1 MSSSLL
7 KAALVEFV
15 GTFALIFVGGAVV
28 SAATVNRWDVVPPA
42 FGHGLIIA
50 GMIFAFGHVSGG
62 NFNPAVTLALL
73 VGGKTQI
80 DRAVIYWV
88 AQFGGAIIA
97 AVILRG
103 VLPADVPMGETTG
116 TLTAT
121 QPWTAAIIEAILT
134 FLFVTVI
141 YQVAVHG
148 KAGILAPL
156 AIGLTL
162 AALITAGGAFTG
174 ASFNPART
182 LGPALVAGN
191 LDYLLP
197 YFVGIFGGGALGGAF
212 GIFVMKPDPEP
223 EAAKTPHRKK

>member
-1 MSSSLL
+1 MNNSLF
-7 KAALVEFV
+7 KAALAEFV

-28 SAATVNRWDVVPPA
+28 SAAIVNGWDVVPPA
-42 FGHGLIIA
+42 LGHGLIIA
-50 GMIFAFGHVSGG
+50 GMVFAFGHVSGG
-62 NFNPAVTLALL
+62 SFNPAVTLALL
-73 VGGKTQI
+73 VGGKMQI
-80 DRAVIYWV
+80 DRAVIYWI
-88 AQFGGAIIA
+88 AQFAGAIIA

-116 TLTAT
+116 TLTASA
-121 QPWTAAIIEAILT
+121 PWTAAVIEAILT
-134 FLFVTVI
+134 FLFITVI
-141 YQVAVHG
+141 FQVAVHG

-156 AIGLTL
+156 AVGLTL

-197 YFVGIFGGGALGGAF
+197 YLVGIFGGGALAGAF
-212 GIFVMKPDPEP
+212 GAYVMAPDPEP
-223 EAAKTPHRKK
+223 EPPKIPNRKK